1 MIAYINRIKNKE
13 PRSVD
18 SEPRSNYADGLK
30 VDPVADSAKK
40 ISQVLGAY
48 KRYRRGEKNPVINFS
63 KFFEMWARENFADGQ
78 LVRNTV
84 DGSRPGY
91 MGKYVTKGYPVS
103 QWKDLPKKDPEFKQ
117 WLKDNKITDF
127 DTSTAR
133 KDIVKK
139 YQIATTKK
147 NYIKSGDLATIL
159 SEAGSPY
166 QPNGLRDQFAFAK
179 RKLGKNPAI
188 NAKIKKSKKIVKI
201 INDSLG
207 NQFSLSDV
215 RKGQSVLEGLPIHY
229 ADDSRYFKKG
239 KDFNKQLKTIVEG
252 LTKEY
257 DATGLRANTIDN
269 IFNLYKDKKFMRELK
284 NYKGGVVDS
293 KSYLFKKA
301 FANNESGYAFMQ
313 LGRVMKGEL
322 ELEGITSNKHQGN
335 KIIKSMAFDAKGK
348 KYGPMW
354 TASYNYAKLQL
365 SPYMKTKNSYASL
378 TGTIK
383 KAFKEAG
390 VIAKDIDEI
399 FPLRTGTF
407 TLKKGSDAYSNFI
420 QVIDSKINQGVKV
433 QFDRIASGTSQ
444 SIIKELADAKKTGD
458 YSKVEDLVAGHNE
471 KIEEFYT
478 NNPKAKNVKLQE
490 FPWDSKNKR
499 FLKPKEVFESQYNA
513 LKGDY
518 KTIPSEIRKGMEQFH
533 RETGLSINPGTRTT
547 LEKSASDV
555 KALTQG
561 KAWNKAI
568 KSSKAKM
575 LAKTLEL
582 AGITDICSS
591 QRAATGGRMGFA
603 EKVCGVK
610 FAEQNEDAFMKK
622 AADHKRA
629 AGLFKSGKIRPFL
642 MKAKN
647 WAKANMGPTGWI
659 GGELLVVGLGSAW
672 DMSQGKGWKEAM
684 DSWTGLGGHFGQA
697 EARLKEIGME
707 QGYNEE
713 EINDAMKIGQLMD
726 LSTKAEEKQWQLDQ
740 VQEQQDI
747 GGTARYKS
755 DPGIRFMGEKGYVRG
770 KYQDP
775 KRIRDLKT
783 ETPKMWEK
791 GTELYESL
799 KDFGS
804 STELYNEMQQKKAR
818 EEYDQKMKLRDMFR
832 PGWQQFDVSNIPVE
846 HKPWTPPYAT
856 GGRAGYMGGGI
867 AAIRRPNAIPPKR
880 QGLRSILINGKKS

>member
-1 MIAYINRIKNKE
+1 MNLKQLYIFGMENSQEPVIKNPILRAALE
-13 PRSVD
+13 PRSTVH
-18 SEPRSNYADGLK
+18 EPRNMAHGGRIGL
-30 VDPVADSAKK
+30 
-40 ISQVLGAY
+40 QG
-48 KRYRRGEKNPVINFS
+48 
-63 KFFEMWARENFADGQ
+63 GQ
-78 LVRNTV
+78 LVTPSV

-91 MGKYVTKGYPVS
+91 ASNYVKKGYQPS
-103 QWKDLPKKDPEFKQ
+103 QWKDLPKKDPEFKK

-133 KDIVKK
+133 KDIVQK

-147 NYIKSGDLATIL
+147 NYIKSGDLAKIL
-159 SEAGSPY
+159 SDAGSPY

-179 RKLGKNPAI
+179 RKLGNNPAI
-188 NAKIKKSKKIVKI
+188 NAKIKKARKIVGI
-201 INDSLG
+201 INNSLG
-207 NQFSLSDV
+207 DQFSLADT
-215 RKGQSVLEGLPIHY
+215 RKGHSVLEGLPIHH

-239 KDFNKQLKTIVEG
+239 KDFNKQLKKIVEG

-269 IFNLYKDKKFMRELK
+269 IFNLYKDEKFMDELRK
-284 NYKGGVVDS
+284 YRGGAVNP

-301 FANNESGYAFMQ
+301 FANNQSAYAFMQ

-322 ELEGITSNKHQGN
+322 AIDGITSNKHQGN
-335 KIIKSMAFDAKGK
+335 KIIKSMMFDAKGK

-354 TASYNYAKLQL
+354 NASYNYAKLQL

-378 TGTIK
+378 TGVIK

-390 VIAKDIDEI
+390 VIGKDIDEI

-420 QVIDSKINQGVKV
+420 QIIDSKINQGAKV

-458 YSKVEDLVAGHNE
+458 YSKVENLVAGHN
-471 KIEEFYT
+471 KSIKEFYT
-478 NNPKAKNVKLQE
+478 DNPKAKNVKLQE

-518 KTIPSEIRKGMEQFH
+518 KTIPSKIRKGMEQFH

-561 KAWNKAI
+561 KAWNTAI

-582 AGITDICSS
+582 AGIKVCSS
-591 QRAATGGRMGFA
+591 QLAKAGGGRIGFA
-603 EKVCGVK
+603 EPVCGMK
-610 FAEQNEDAFMKK
+610 FAEQNEDAFMKQAGKNKK
-622 AADHKRA
+622 AADM
-629 AGLFKSGKIRPFL
+629 FKSGKIRPFL

-647 WAKANMGPTGWI
+647 WAKSNMGPTGWI
-659 GGELLVVGLGSAW
+659 GGELLVVGLGTAW

-684 DSWTGLGGHFGQA
+684 DNWTGLGGHFGQA
-697 EARLKEIGME
+697 EARLKEIGIE
-707 QGYNEE
+707 QGYSEA
-713 EINDAMKIGQLMD
+713 EINEAMKIGQLMD
-726 LSTKAEEKQWQLDQ
+726 LSTKVEGKQWELDQ
-740 VQEQQDI
+740 IQEAQDI

-755 DPGIRFMGEKGYVRG
+755 DPGKRFMGERGYVRG

-783 ETPKMWEK
+783 EVPKMWEK

-799 KDFGS
+799 KDYDFSLGA
-804 STELYNEMQQKKAR
+804 YDKMQQIKAK
-818 EEYDQKMKLRDMFR
+818 EEYDRKMKLREAIR
-832 PGWQQFDVSNIPVE
+832 PGWQQFQVSGDPQFS
-846 HKPWTPPYAT
+846 PWVPEQYAQ
-856 GGRAGYMGGGI
+856 GGI
-867 AAIRRPNAIPPKR
+867 AS
-880 QGLRSILINGKKS
+880 LKKKW

>member
-1 MIAYINRIKNKE
+1 MVNMIAYINRIKNKE
-13 PRSVD
+13 PRSMD
-18 SEPRSNYADGLK
+18 SEPRNKFDGGGLTM
-30 VDPVADSAKK
+30 DS
-40 ISQVLGAY
+40 IRVLQNKQNFRDAWKNY
-48 KRYRRGEKNPVINFS
+48 KRSTRGSRPLS
-63 KFFEMWARENFADGQ
+63 SGQFFEIWATENMATGGSAGQ

-91 MGKYVTKGYPVS
+91 NGKYVKKGYQPS
-103 QWKDLPKKDPEFKQ
+103 KWKDLPKKDPEFKK
-117 WLKDNKITDF
+117 WLKENKITDF

-147 NYIKSGDLATIL
+147 NYIKSGDLAKIL
-159 SEAGSPY
+159 SDVGSPY

-179 RKLGKNPAI
+179 RTPVKG
-188 NAKIKKSKKIVKI
+188 NARLNAQIKKSKKVAKI
-201 INDSLG
+201 IEDALG
-207 NQFSLSDV
+207 SQFSLADT
-215 RKGQSVLEGLPIHY
+215 RKGQSVLEGLPIHH

-252 LTKEY
+252 LVKEY
-257 DATGLRANTIDN
+257 DTTGLRANTIDN
-269 IFNLYKDKKFMRELK
+269 IFDLYKDKKFMRELK
-284 NYKGGVVDS
+284 NYKGGKVNPE
-293 KSYLFKKA
+293 SYLFKKA

-313 LGRVMKGEL
+313 LARVMKGEL

-335 KIIKSMAFDAKGK
+335 KIIKSMVFDAKGK

-458 YSKVEDLVAGHNE
+458 YSKVENLVAGHNE

-747 GGTARYKS
+747 GGTARVKYNPNFPGAYK
-755 DPGIRFMGEKGYVRG
+755 PTQG

-791 GTELYESL
+791 GNELYESL

-804 STELYNEMQQKKAR
+804 STELYNEMQQKKAK
-818 EEYDQKMKLRDMFR
+818 EEYDKKMRLREMPHHFA
-832 PGWQQFDVSNIPVE
+832 QQFKVSGEPE
-846 HKPWTPPYAT
+846 FEAWTPEYAK
-856 GGRAGYMGGGI
+856 GGLAGLM
-867 AAIRRPNAIPPKR
+867 
-880 QGLRSILINGKKS
+880 KKYYD

>member
-1 MIAYINRIKNKE
+1 MNNLNSILDYLKVFNNINKRPAYE
-13 PRSVD
+13 PRSMVQ
-18 SEPRSNYADGLK
+18 EPRNMAHGGRIIGKPGGL
-30 VDPVADSAKK
+30 V
-40 ISQVLGAY
+40 
-48 KRYRRGEKNPVINFS
+48 E
-63 KFFEMWARENFADGQ
+63 
-78 LVRNTV
+78 
-84 DGSRPGY
+84 PGVEY
-91 MGKYVTKGYPVS
+91 YGKYVKTGYPVS
-103 QWKDLPKKDPEFKQ
+103 KWKDLPKKDPEFKK

-133 KDIVKK
+133 TDIVKK
-139 YQIATTKK
+139 YQRANTKK
-147 NYIKSGDLATIL
+147 NYITAGDLSTML

-166 QPNGLRDQFAFAK
+166 RPNGLRDQFAFAK
-179 RKLGKNPAI
+179 RKLGKDPAI

-215 RKGQSVLEGLPIHY
+215 RKGHSVLEGLPIHY
-229 ADDSRYFKKG
+229 SDESRYFKKG

-257 DATGLRANTIDN
+257 DATGLRTNTIDN

-284 NYKGGVVDS
+284 NYKGGKVDP
-293 KSYLFKKA
+293 KSYLFKRA

-335 KIIKSMAFDAKGK
+335 KIIKSMVFDAKGK

-383 KAFKEAG
+383 KAFREAG

-433 QFDRIASGTSQ
+433 QFDKIASGTSQ
-444 SIIKELADAKKTGD
+444 SIIKELDAAKKPGGTGD
-458 YSKVEDLVAGHNE
+458 YSKVENLVAGHNDRIE
-471 KIEEFYT
+471 KFYT
-478 NNPKAKNVKLQE
+478 DNPKAKNVKLQE

-499 FLKPKEVFESQYNA
+499 FLKPKEVFESQY
-513 LKGDY
+513 KGSY
-518 KTIPSEIRKGMEQFH
+518 KTIPSEIRAGMEKFH
-533 RETGLSINPGTRTT
+533 GETGLSINPGTRTT
-547 LEKSASDV
+547 IEKSASDV

-561 KAWNKAI
+561 KAWNTAI
-568 KSSKAKM
+568 KSSKTKM

-582 AGITDICSS
+582 AGIDICSS
-591 QRAATGGRMGFA
+591 QLAKAGGGRIGFA
-603 EKVCGVK
+603 EKVCGMK
-610 FAEQNEDAFMKK
+610 YLEQNEDAFMKQAANHKK
-622 AADHKRA
+622 AADM
-629 AGLFKSGKIRPFL
+629 FKSGTIKPFL

-647 WAKANMGPTGWI
+647 WAKSNMGPTGWI
-659 GGELLVVGLGSAW
+659 GGELLVVGLGAAW
-672 DMSQGKGWKEAM
+672 DMSQGKGWKEAV
-684 DSWTGLGGHFGQA
+684 DNWTGLGGHFGQA
-697 EARLKEIGME
+697 EARLKEIGLE

-713 EINDAMKIGQLMD
+713 EINEAMKIGQLID
-726 LSTKAEEKQWQLDQ
+726 LSTEAEEKQSQLNQ

-747 GGTARYKS
+747 GGTARVKYSPNLVGTYK
-755 DPGIRFMGEKGYVRG
+755 PIQG

-783 ETPKMWEK
+783 DTPKLWEK
-791 GTELYESL
+791 GDELYESL
-799 KDFGS
+799 KDYNS
-804 STELYNEMQQKKAR
+804 SVGLYSEMNERKKR
-818 EEYDQKMKLRDMFR
+818 EEYDEMMKLRSKPR
-832 PGWQQFDVSNIPVE
+832 NYSQQFDVSSLDAPE
-846 HKPWTPPYAT
+846 YKPWDPYKGAE
-856 GGRAGYMGGGI
+856 GGI
-867 AAIRRPNAIPPKR
+867 AS
-880 QGLRSILINGKKS
+880 LRKKKW